1 MVWLDVRG
9 VQAVSGMHTWIRT
22 ASGGRFDP
30 YDPRACDVNVRDIA
44 HALSNIC
51 RFAGHTRRF
60 YSVAQHCVNVSL
72 RCSDPRYGLLHDASE
87 AYLDDIRAP
96 LKRSEAFAQY
106 RLLERAVQHAVYERF
121 GLDPTLEP
129 ADLHIVDEQECA
141 SEMHE
146 LMQHLDLPADP
157 RQHEIT
163 ALSPQEAERLFL
175 ERFTV
180 LFPTYEL
187 APVDKHVL
195 PPQRPSWDETWMQM
209 ARTVSQRSYDPRLRV
224 GAIIVADDNT
234 TLLSLGYNG
243 NYSRGPNVPDS
254 TVPGASGFIHAE
266 LNALLK
272 LDFHAHHR
280 KLMYVT
286 HSPCVACAKCTVNA
300 GISEVVYESEYRD
313 ASGIELLRNAG
324 VHVRRFRLL

>member
-1 MVWLDVRG
+1 MSI
-9 VQAVSGMHTWIRT
+9 AHTWIRT
-22 ASGGRFDP
+22 ASGESFDP
-30 YDPRACDVNVRDIA
+30 YNPRTRDVNIRDIA

-60 YSVAQHCVNVSL
+60 YSVAQHCVSVSL

-96 LKRSEAFAQY
+96 LKRSDAFVQY
-106 RLLERAVQHAVYERF
+106 RLLERSVQRVVYERF
-121 GLDPTLEP
+121 GLDIAAEP
-129 ADLHIVDEQECA
+129 HDLHAADEHECA
-141 SEMHE
+141 SEMQE
-146 LMQHLDLPADP
+146 LMPCLDIAHDP
-157 RQHEIT
+157 QQHEIT
-163 ALSPQEAERLFL
+163 PLSPAEAERLFL

-187 APVDKHVL
+187 SRADELVL
-195 PPQRPSWDETWMQM
+195 PPRRPSWDETWMQM

-224 GAIIVADDNT
+224 GAVIVADDNT

-243 NYSRGPNVPDS
+243 NYSQGPNVPDS

-300 GISEVVYESEYRD
+300 GIAEVVYESEYRD
-313 ASGIELLRNAG
+313 ASGIELLRHAG
-324 VHVRRFRLL
+324 VQVRRFRLL

>member
-1 MVWLDVRG
+1 MVIGNL
-9 VQAVSGMHTWIRT
+9 QAVSMMHTWIRT

-30 YDPRACDVNVRDIA
+30 YAPRACDVNVRDIA

-87 AYLDDIRAP
+87 AYLDDIRSP
-96 LKRSEAFAQY
+96 LKHSDAFAEY
-106 RLLERAVQHAVYERF
+106 RSLERAVQRAVYERF
-121 GLDPTLEP
+121 GLDVTLEP
-129 ADLHIVDEQECA
+129 ADLHDVDEQECA
-141 SEMHE
+141 SEMNA
-146 LMQHLDLPADP
+146 LMPCVDLPADP
-157 RQHEIT
+157 MQHEIVP
-163 ALSPQEAERLFL
+163 LSPLEAQRLFL
-175 ERFTV
+175 ERFIV
-180 LFPTYEL
+180 LFPAYEL
-187 APVDKHVL
+187 SRVDELVL
-195 PPQRPSWDETWMQM
+195 PIRRPSWDETWMQM

-224 GAIIVADDNT
+224 GAVIVAADNT

-243 NYSRGPNVPDS
+243 NYSQGPNVPDS
-254 TVPGASGFIHAE
+254 AVPGASGFIHAE

-272 LDFHAHHR
+272 LDFHSHHK

-300 GISEVVYESEYRD
+300 GISEVIYESEYRD
-313 ASGIELLRNAG
+313 SSGIALLRSVG
-324 VHVRRFRLL
+324 VQVRRFGLA